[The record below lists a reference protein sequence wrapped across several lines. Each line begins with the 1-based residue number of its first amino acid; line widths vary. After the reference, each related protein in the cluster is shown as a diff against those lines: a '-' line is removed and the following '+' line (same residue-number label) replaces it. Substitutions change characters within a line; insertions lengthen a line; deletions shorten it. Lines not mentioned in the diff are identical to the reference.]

1 MGYTFCKL
9 ILIDGLKCFIF
20 CLKAF
25 VSLSGICSA
34 GVIDFKKSTTP
45 LSYWT
50 PLARE
55 LTRTND
61 VPWMKPLSLLK
72 HCFLLGLWVSQ
83 CIASFYWLSSPFN
96 LNEFHLEKSVKKK
109 RSGRGLFIE
118 KHAWHWAFQASVWPH
133 RLVRNLRIPQR
144 SKPQNAF
151 KTLYYQY
158 TVFMLHLILPWFTLP
173 ACRRMKRKQTLGGS
187 RCIIESEVLRHSW
200 WGDEREQT
208 SVVCHWL
215 HSMESSWTLYY
226 WDSLPL
232 SGTWIALQ

>member
-1 MGYTFCKL
+1 M
-9 ILIDGLKCFIF
+9 
-20 CLKAF
+20 
-25 VSLSGICSA
+25 
-34 GVIDFKKSTTP
+34 FKKSTTL

-50 PLARE
+50 PLAQE
-55 LTRTND
+55 LTRKNY

-96 LNEFHLEKSVKKK
+96 LNEFHLEKSIKK
-109 RSGRGLFIE
+109 RAVEEGFSLGSALDTEHF
-118 KHAWHWAFQASVWPH
+118 KLWCDLTAWLETWGY
-133 RLVRNLRIPQR
+133 LKC

-173 ACRRMKRKQTLGGS
+173 ACRRMNRRQTLGGS
-187 RCIIESEVLRHSW
+187 RYIIESEVLRTSW

-215 HSMESSWTLYY
+215 RSMESSWTLYY

-232 SGTWIALQ
+232 SGTWLALQ